1 MEKAVIRRGIGAIV
15 LALVAALL
23 LGYLLKDKGPQRKEV
38 VDMKLSPEPIT
49 IFPGGSNEAPTAEGS
64 STGNAATAVAAAA
77 AATTAGAVANAG
89 SATKD
94 AAKAGAETAKS
105 AAGNAMASVKDKV
118 VDPATGNPSAG
129 KNSVITD
136 GAGQAVY
143 GSKTAGA
150 TDTPAGFAVRA
161 PKQGEVRPI
170 VDGASTVARKA
181 TPKSN
186 ARLVGEKSLPP
197 VSSKKVASTKKASTN
212 NTSSKKVASSRN
224 SNSKP
229 AAKKSAP
236 KVASTNATGRNKY
249 VVQLLATSNST
260 KAKNLRNTMKSEGY
274 PAYISTVKSSGK
286 TLYRVRVGGYA
297 GKSVAMKKQGSMKRR
312 YQKNKYVQ
320 SSIVVRN

>member
-23 LGYLLKDKGPQRKEV
+23 LGYLLKDKGEQRKEV

-49 IFPGGSNEAPTAEGS
+49 IFPGGNAEGAAADGS
-64 STGNAATAVAAAA
+64 SAGNAVTAAA
-77 AATTAGAVANAG
+77 AGAVAAVAG
-89 SATKD
+89 AGAETKD
-94 AAKAGAETAKS
+94 AATAGADATKS
-105 AAGNAMASVKDKV
+105 AAGNAMAKATDKV
-118 VDPATGNPSAG
+118 VDPLTGNPSSAR
-129 KNSVITD
+129 NNVTTD

-143 GSKTAGA
+143 GSRTAGPK
-150 TDTPAGFAVRA
+150 DTPAGFAVRA

-170 VDGASTVARKA
+170 VDGASTVTRNP

-197 VSSKKVASTKKASTN
+197 VASKKVAS
-212 NTSSKKVASSRN
+212 SSEKKVASSRN
-224 SNSKP
+224 SKP
-229 AAKKSAP
+229 KATTNNSAP
-236 KVASTNATGRNKY
+236 KVASSKATGRNKY
-249 VVQLLATSNST
+249 VVQLLATSNSA

-274 PAYISTVKSSGK
+274 PAFISTVKSSGK

-297 GKSVAMKKQGSMKRR
+297 GKSVAMKKQSAMKRR
-312 YQKNKYVQ
+312 YQKNNYVQ

>member
-1 MEKAVIRRGIGAIV
+1 MEKTVIRRGIGAIV

-38 VDMKLSPEPIT
+38 VDMKLSPEPIR
-49 IFPGGSNEAPTAEGS
+49 IFPGGSSEEATAEGNS
-64 STGNAATAVAAAA
+64 TGEESTGNVATAA
-77 AATTAGAVANAG
+77 AATAAVATAAAVAG

-94 AAKAGAETAKS
+94 T
-105 AAGNAMASVKDKV
+105 AGNAMANVKDRV
-118 VDPATGNPSAG
+118 VDPVTGNPSVANG
-129 KNSVITD
+129 NVTKD

-143 GSKTAGA
+143 GSNSAGPK
-150 TDTPAGFAVRA
+150 DTPAGFAVRA

-170 VDGASTVARKA
+170 VDDASTVARKA

-186 ARLVGEKSLPP
+186 ARLVGEKKLPP
-197 VSSKKVASTKKASTN
+197 VTSSKKSTSEPSTSKKVASTRNSTSTQSRASTP
-212 NTSSKKVASSRN
+212 T
-224 SNSKP
+224 
-229 AAKKSAP
+229 
-236 KVASTNATGRNKY
+236 VASTNATGRNKY

-274 PAYISTVKSSGK
+274 PAFISTVQSSGK

-297 GKSVAMKKQGSMKRR
+297 GRSVAMKKQSSMKRR
-312 YQKNKYVQ
+312 YLKNKYVQ